1 MANRKRHRSAAESG
15 TSGHNALYPFL
26 VSFMVLLSIVMIYP
40 YANVV
45 AKAFNEGFDTMQG
58 GITIYPRVP
67 TLRNFRTLLQ
77 DELILR
83 SSLISITRALS
94 GTALAL
100 VVQYSAAFTMK
111 RRYLKGRGA
120 ILVFLMIPMF
130 FGGGLIPVYIL
141 YSRMHLLNNYLV
153 YILPGAF
160 SLYNMVIIRT
170 YLKTIPDDFE
180 EAAKMDGANELVI
193 MFRILLPLSKPIIA
207 TIALWTLVYH
217 WNDWITTLYFVT
229 KSRLFTMQFVL
240 MKILREYEA
249 LQRMIQES
257 IMSGQAVRAGTGV
270 KATPESIQAAQI
282 VLTTIP
288 IIVTYPFLQ
297 KYFIKGVMIG
307 AIKE

>member
-1 MANRKRHRSAAESG
+1 MDPSFSG
-15 TSGHNALYPFL
+15 TSGRNRFYPIVVALLILFSL
-26 VSFMVLLSIVMIYP
+26 IMIYP

-45 AKAFNEGFDTMQG
+45 AKAFNEGFDTIQG

-67 TLRNFRTLLQ
+67 TLRNFRTLFQ
-77 DELILR
+77 NELVVR
-83 SSLISITRALS
+83 SSLISVTRALS

-100 VVQYSAAFTMK
+100 VVQFSAAYAMK
-111 RRYLKGRGA
+111 KRNLKGRSG

-141 YSRMHLLNNYLV
+141 YSRIHLLNNFLV

-160 SLYNMVIIRT
+160 SLFNMVIIRT
-170 YLKTIPDDFE
+170 YLKTIPDSFE
-180 EAAKMDGANELVI
+180 EAAKMDGANELAI
-193 MFRILLPLSKPIIA
+193 MFQILLPLSKPILA

-217 WNDWITTLYFVT
+217 WNDWVTTLYFVT

-240 MKILREYEA
+240 MRILREHEEI
-249 LQRMIQES
+249 QRMVQES
-257 IMSGQAVRAGTGV
+257 IMRGQVVHAGTGV

-288 IIVTYPFLQ
+288 IIITYPFLQ
-297 KYFIKGVMIG
+297 KYFIKGVLIG